1 MAFRFY
7 SIFASFFLFLQG
19 FSQTNPNYAFQINSH
34 DEFNRLSGQPLTHAF
49 AGVSSVKLV
58 YNLDEQRLYFIQSKK
73 FPLHF
78 NFCRAEFEDGLEL
91 ADFNNLNYSNNSGR
105 KYILATLN
113 YFRDLHLFTLEFSPA
128 DNISQASVERM
139 YETVKANF
147 FDASQFYVQL
157 TTQSLLA
164 YSNWVMPVISA
175 KELFAGQKLQV
186 IQQGETIGKL
196 QFVEADS
203 LFALGNVSDCI
214 LVLHGNS
221 NDIPLCRGIITTSFQ
236 TPLSHI
242 SILSQNRKTPL
253 IAVKDA
259 WISAYLN
266 SLKDSMVKFQVSSD
280 SFLLGKTHLRELLE
294 SNKMN
299 SIAFEIDSI
308 LSELCSL
315 KKVKLKETAAFGVK
329 ATHLAELMR
338 VKYKGK
344 PIVTP
349 EGAFAIPMKYYFQH
363 IKKYGI
369 DRLIHQLNTSNELLS
384 PQEIRT
390 LLKVIADSI
399 EQSPF
404 DASLA
409 ALIEKMIIQNNAG
422 KRYRFR
428 SSSNAEDLEGFNGA
442 GLYTSETGIVGSK
455 SKSIEI
461 AIKKVWASLW
471 NSRAYE
477 ERALAGINQE
487 TVGMAIL
494 AHRSF
499 PEEYANGVAIT
510 RNLYRDFDFGFVI
523 NIQKGDNSLVKP
535 ADSAS
540 CEQFISYYNTADPF
554 FNNKQAVEYL
564 SLSSLNNN
572 IPLLTR
578 EEIFDLTQKL
588 DRIKNSFYR
597 KLKKWKT
604 MQYKDF
610 AMDVEFKFDEVG
622 SEKRLYFKQARPF
635 N

>member
-1 MAFRFY
+1 
-7 SIFASFFLFLQG
+7 
-19 FSQTNPNYAFQINSH
+19 
-34 DEFNRLSGQPLTHAF
+34 
-49 AGVSSVKLV
+49 
-58 YNLDEQRLYFIQSKK
+58 
-73 FPLHF
+73 
-78 NFCRAEFEDGLEL
+78 
-91 ADFNNLNYSNNSGR
+91 
-105 KYILATLN
+105 
-113 YFRDLHLFTLEFSPA
+113 
-128 DNISQASVERM
+128 
-139 YETVKANF
+139 
-147 FDASQFYVQL
+147 
-157 TTQSLLA
+157 
-164 YSNWVMPVISA
+164 
-175 KELFAGQKLQV
+175 
-186 IQQGETIGKL
+186 
-196 QFVEADS
+196 
-203 LFALGNVSDCI
+203 
-214 LVLHGNS
+214 
-221 NDIPLCRGIITTSFQ
+221 
-236 TPLSHI
+236 
-242 SILSQNRKTPL
+242 
-253 IAVKDA
+253 
-259 WISAYLN
+259 
-266 SLKDSMVKFQVSSD
+266 
-280 SFLLGKTHLRELLE
+280 
-294 SNKMN
+294 
-299 SIAFEIDSI
+299 
-308 LSELCSL
+308 
-315 KKVKLKETAAFGVK
+315 
-329 ATHLAELMR
+329 MR
-338 VKYKGK
+338 IKYKGK
-344 PIVTP
+344 SIATP

-369 DRLIHQLNTSNELLS
+369 DRLIHQLLASNESLSSQKIRALL
-384 PQEIRT
+384 Q
-390 LLKVIADSI
+390 VIADSI

-404 DASLA
+404 DMSLA
-409 ALIEKMIIQNNAG
+409 ALIEKKIIQNNAG

-477 ERALAGINQE
+477 ERALAGVNQE

-499 PEEYANGVAIT
+499 PGEYVNGVAIT

-535 ADSAS
+535 SDSVS

-588 DRIKNSFYR
+588 DRIKNRFYL

-610 AMDVEFKFDEVG
+610 AMDVEFKFDAVG
-622 SEKRLYFKQARPF
+622 SERRLYFKQARPF